1 MLEIAGAQ
9 WGLAAAAAVV
19 SVGCALLLRRRTRD
33 REVWRYDPVAAWW
46 RGLTYVTACVALA
59 FAAGTVATILSNP
72 LVLPGQTSS
81 WLWWLVT
88 GAVVAVVLVGYGV
101 VWPWGTRPHGRRI
114 VWPDTLLFGLLW
126 GLGEA
131 LLLGTVWLLATRA
144 WRAVLGTGALTDGLV
159 VATVIVVLSAFI
171 GSWHALYWDIHV
183 SPEHNIIERNGIK
196 VALVHTPNV
205 VVATCWLTAWE
216 DLGLFVLVQAFALTL
231 SALAMPFP
239 SFRCPLPVDPDGPVL
254 GPPTRDLRD
263 LSGSVVVVVGEG
275 ELASRSAAALAPLGG
290 DVVRVPAAATSEAT
304 PVPAAVVVVAGDI
317 AGEGDDVVAVLASG
331 GRALAASGARV
342 VVLTSAKQYLDRDAA
357 RRVGLVREAARR
369 HPEVDVL
376 AVTPTR
382 RGFGVDLRYAAA
394 SPELDGVSGYH
405 LAGRRPQQPALASL
419 DDSTVAQWWAT
430 AAAGAEP

>member
-1 MLEIAGAQ
+1 MLEIAAAQ

-19 SVGCALLLRRRTRD
+19 SVCCAVLLRRRTRD

-46 RGLTYVTACVALA
+46 RGLTYVTACLALA
-59 FAAGTVATILSNP
+59 FASGTVATIASNP

-88 GAVVAVVLVGYGV
+88 GAVLAVVLVGYGV

-126 GLGEA
+126 GLGEG

-144 WRAVLGTGALTDGLV
+144 WRAVLGTGGLTDGLV

-205 VVATCWLTAWE
+205 VVSTCWLTAWE
-216 DLGLFVLVQAFALTL
+216 DLGLFVLVQALALTL

-239 SFRCPLPVDPDGPVL
+239 SFRRPLPPDPDGPVL
-254 GPPTRDLRD
+254 GPPTRALRG
-263 LSGSVVVVVGEG
+263 LSGSVVVVGEG
-275 ELASRSAAALAPLGG
+275 ELASRSAVALAPLGG
-290 DVVRVPAAATSEAT
+290 DVVRVPAAATAEA
-304 PVPAAVVVVAGDI
+304 PPEPAVVVVAGDI
-317 AGEGDDVVAVLASG
+317 AGDGQDVVAVLTSW
-331 GRALAASGARV
+331 GRTLTQVRARV

-369 HPEVDVL
+369 YPEVDVL

-382 RGFGVDLRYAAA
+382 RDFGEDLRYAAA
-394 SPELDGVSGYH
+394 SSELDGASGYH
-405 LAGRRPQQPALASL
+405 LGGRRPQQPALVSL
-419 DDSTVAQWWAT
+419 DDDAVAQWWSEASS
-430 AAAGAEP
+430 GVRS